1 MYTTLFK
8 LDTPIRTAT
17 IEEFRSAAGGRYPTK
32 GADLREFGFA
42 WGAYDERPEVAD
54 GKVLEPAEPQLNGA
68 FVTVGWAERDETAQ
82 EVADAQDL
90 MRRNVTAERDRRL
103 TEGVTVSVTGYGDI
117 PMQGR
122 SQDMIN
128 TLSLKDTA
136 RDLKAAGITAAII
149 PFRDANN
156 TLNSLTADQVIEMVN
171 AGKTK
176 ASQIYQ
182 IAWDMKD
189 GTGDFTGGIPDDF
202 TDDKWWP

>member
-1 MYTTLFK
+1 MKNYVVRLENGKEKTFEQFK
-8 LDTPIRTAT
+8 KVANAAYSGLVPPAQVLSAMGAVVVKLPSTA
-17 IEEFRSAAGGRYPTK
+17 E
-32 GADLREFGFA
+32 D
-42 WGAYDERPEVAD
+42 
-54 GKVLEPAEPQLNGA
+54 
-68 FVTVGWAERDETAQ
+68 
-82 EVADAQDL
+82 
-90 MRRNVTAERDRRL
+90 VTAERDRRL
-103 TEGVTVSVTGYGDI
+103 KAGVVVTVTGYGDI

-156 TLNSLTADQVIEMVN
+156 TLHSLTADQVIEMVN
-171 AGKTK
+171 AGKMK

-182 IAWDMKD
+182 VAWDMKD